1 MTRKDFRLI
10 AWLCV
15 RCKPEWHPSYPP
27 PPLSM
32 IRWRNMILF
41 DVVPHCRASSKTFDQ
56 TKFFLTVGLRPDGS
70 IQGEP
75 IASAMEEAAQ

>member
-1 MTRKDFRLI
+1 
-10 AWLCV
+10 
-15 RCKPEWHPSYPP
+15 
-27 PPLSM
+27 M